1 MLLGLEKA
9 ACLHRARAHCIRMPE
24 FEGAWQLARDKPSGT
39 TKFMNKYAAFS
50 LLVIDEWLLDDPD
63 ESTRSM
69 LLELLER
76 RYDQAST
83 VFCTH
88 DVRGDWHQRLATGR
102 PRRLLAEG
110 PQHPRPRLAGLPP
123 ETPGTI
129 PSTTANTRTS
139 RHRRNQP
146 SPQRNSHKLTEVTP
160 LSLTSPE
167 PDRFV
172 KGFANGPL
180 VGLTEFEPATP

>member
-1 MLLGLEKA
+1 MASSARGGHRIMLLGLEKA

-110 PQHPRPRLAGLPP
+110 PQDVHDGSWRKAHSIRDLAWQDYHQKHPERFRARPQTPAPAGIVGINHLPK
-123 ETPGTI
+123 ET
-129 PSTTANTRTS
+129 
-139 RHRRNQP
+139 
-146 SPQRNSHKLTEVTP
+146 
-160 LSLTSPE
+160 
-167 PDRFV
+167 
-172 KGFANGPL
+172 
-180 VGLTEFEPATP
+180 ATN